1 MRGPAALLL
10 SLLLAT
16 PGVQAQ
22 EKPAAAPP
30 PATPA
35 NDFDLLPPEKVA
47 DPAERAREEQLQ
59 RALDRRRTLLQLH
72 QGLGFATVAA
82 VGAAVVIGQLNYN
95 DKYGGLGD
103 TGKYNTA
110 HKIAGYGAFGIF
122 TATGLFALLAPSPFD
137 KPLRFDTGTLHKA
150 SMAVA
155 TAGMVAQV
163 ALGIFTRG
171 KEGTL
176 AQRDLALAHQIVG
189 YTTLVA
195 TTTGFFIFAF

>member
-10 SLLLAT
+10 SLLLVT
-16 PGVQAQ
+16 PGVLAQ
-22 EKPAAAPP
+22 EKPAEGTP
-30 PATPA
+30 PAKPA
-35 NDFDLLPPEKVA
+35 DDFDLLPPEKVA
-47 DPAERAREEQLQ
+47 DAADRAREEQIQ
-59 RALDRRRTLLQLH
+59 GALNRRRTLLQIH
-72 QGLGFATVAA
+72 QGLGFATIGA

-95 DKYGGLGD
+95 DKYGAQGD

-122 TATGLFALLAPSPFD
+122 AATGLFALLAPSPFD
-137 KPLRFDTGTLHKA
+137 KPLRLDTGTLHKA
-150 SMAVA
+150 TMAVA

-189 YTTLVA
+189 YTTLAA
-195 TTTGFFIFAF
+195 TTTGFLVLLF